1 MDDLQ
6 IDALRDYHHDD
17 IAPTEKTYSITL
29 IDSQRPPSDPK
40 YARKGYETDR
50 IAVPDLPDP
59 LNMLVIAYQADGT
72 VSRLDD
78 PSGSS
83 PLQKNA

>member
-6 IDALRDYHHDD
+6 IDALREYHHDD
-17 IAPTEKTYSITL
+17 LAPTEKTYSIVL
-29 IDSQRPPSDPK
+29 IDFRRSPSDPK

-50 IAVPDLPDP
+50 IDVPDLPDP
-59 LNMLVIAYQADGT
+59 LNMTVIAYQADGT

-78 PSGSS
+78 PSDDS
-83 PLQKNA
+83 PLQKDA